1 MAIGKNKKLGKKKGA
16 KKKVDPFAR
25 KEWYDVKAPAP
36 FTERV
41 VGKTCVTK
49 TTGTKIASDAL
60 KGRVVESSLADLNKS
75 QDAWRKIKLF
85 VEDVQ
90 GRACMTNFH
99 AMDMTRDKLCQ
110 FIRKWQTLIDA
121 QCEVKTQDG
130 YLLRVFITAFTGR
143 QTTQARKT
151 SYAQHQQIKQIRKKI
166 IEIIAKEAQASTLV
180 DLVAKL
186 NHVDQFPKQITKACQ
201 FIYPLSAAIVRKVK
215 TLKKPKFDIT
225 RLNDLYK
232 EQPVKAGAEGG
243 RGERGGRRGRGGEAG
258 GAAPTVGG
266 EAAENLLNQ

>member
-16 KKKVDPFAR
+16 KKKVQDPFLR

-36 FTERV
+36 FATRV
-41 VGKTCVTK
+41 VGKTCVTR
-49 TTGTKIASDAL
+49 TTGTKIASEAL
-60 KGRVVESSLADLNKS
+60 KGRVVESSLADLNNNL
-75 QDAWRKIKLF
+75 DAWRKVKLC

-121 QCEVKTQDG
+121 HCEVKTQDG
-130 YLLRVFITAFTGR
+130 YVLRVFVTAFTGR
-143 QTTQARKT
+143 QSTQARKT

-166 IEIIAKEAQASTLV
+166 VEIITKEANSSNLV

-186 NHVDQFPKQITKACQ
+186 NHVDQFPKLITKACQ
-201 FIYPLSAAIVRKVK
+201 FIYPLSAAVIRKVK

-225 RLNDLYK
+225 KLNELYK
-232 EQPVKAGAEGG
+232 EQPVRAAEGG
-243 RGERGGRRGRGGEAG
+243 RRGLRTGKAHTNDIADAGET
-258 GAAPTVGG
+258 PQ
-266 EAAENLLNQ
+266 NLLNQ